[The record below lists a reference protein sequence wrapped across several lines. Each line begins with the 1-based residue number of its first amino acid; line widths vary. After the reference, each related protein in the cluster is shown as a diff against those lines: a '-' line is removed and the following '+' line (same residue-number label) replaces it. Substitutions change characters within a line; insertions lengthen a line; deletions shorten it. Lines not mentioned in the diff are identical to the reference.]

1 MYCFNSTSNPTI
13 HCSRA
18 SHVSIT
24 PLPSMPPAPPS
35 SPLSSRLKGGRV
47 AVEPR
52 PQCGS
57 RPIYLRIR
65 KPVSDRRELN
75 TGHQHFPTLANTG
88 QHWAAAWCI
97 SSASAHHSLPH
108 TCYLT
113 TSQPTY
119 QPILFRLEF
128 KSIFYRQHWQPI
140 TNTQKQLKARHYW
153 ATTSTCDG
161 T

>member
-18 SHVSIT
+18 SHVCIT
-24 PLPSMPPAPPS
+24 PSPPASYLHPSPPLPTEQPFERGAS
-35 SPLSSRLKGGRV
+35 CSWTAATMWKPPNLSPDQK
-47 AVEPR
+47 
-52 PQCGS
+52 
-57 RPIYLRIR
+57 
-65 KPVSDRRELN
+65 
-75 TGHQHFPTLANTG
+75 TGVWPPWAQHWTPTLSNTS

-128 KSIFYRQHWQPI
+128 KSIFYRQHWKPI
-140 TNTQKQLKARHYW
+140 KNTQKNN
-153 ATTSTCDG
+153 
-161 T
+161 

>member
-24 PLPSMPPAPPS
+24 PLPSMPPPLPLIPTEQPFERGASCSWTAATMWKPPNL
-35 SPLSSRLKGGRV
+35 SPDQK
-47 AVEPR
+47 
-52 PQCGS
+52 
-57 RPIYLRIR
+57 
-65 KPVSDRRELN
+65 
-75 TGHQHFPTLANTG
+75 TGVWPPWAQHWTPTLPNTF

-113 TSQPTY
+113 TRQPTY

-140 TNTQKQLKARHYW
+140 TNTQKTSKSKALLSNNFNLWWNLTY
-153 ATTSTCDG
+153 
-161 T
+161 